1 MTRAWRITAIVLGA
15 WMTLLPVPIEARE
28 GKGTITLESKKG
40 PVVVKV
46 AHAWLMKGPDMVSGK
61 TIRRIVLSS
70 ADVGAALKSCET
82 MTCSHGDI
90 GSGMTID
97 LDAGPR
103 IHYWAVGNDQ
113 LVQYSGTAPPE
124 SITLKTNTP
133 DRVAGTC
140 ELDARGAGGPLI
152 KVLFDASLVKELKK

>member
-1 MTRAWRITAIVLGA
+1 MSRTFRIATVGLFAFALSTTPLA
-15 WMTLLPVPIEARE
+15 ARE
-28 GKGTITLESKKG
+28 AKGTISLDSKKG

-61 TIRRIVLSS
+61 TIRRIVLS
-70 ADVGAALKSCET
+70 ATDVGAALKACGT

-133 DRVAGTC
+133 ERVAGTW
-140 ELDARGAGGPLI
+140 ELDARSSGGPLI